1 MLYIQR
7 HFPTTKYESAFRCLW
22 TCYWNEHMDISKPD
36 TMAQCLRRNFDEGE
50 TKKILEAAAT
60 KEYKEMLTQQT
71 ARLVEKGAFGAPWF
85 LVTNGEGTEQGF
97 FGSDR

>member
-7 HFPTTKYESAFRCLW
+7 NFPSDQYESAFRCLW
-22 TCYWNEHMDISKPD
+22 TCYWDEHMDISKLEM
-36 TMAQCLRRNFDEGE
+36 MAQCLQRNFNEGE

-60 KEYKEMLTQQT
+60 KEYKEMLTEQT
-71 ARLVEKGAFGAPWF
+71 ARLVGKGAFGAPWF
-85 LVTNGEGTEQGF
+85 LVTDGSGKEEGF